1 MFIEPLEANSNPA
14 YVHATN
20 GYLNYML
27 GRTSKKQVCNEITSY
42 ILKIQNYLIWL
53 YQSGSKYETPFW
65 EHARSLQFD
74 DNLFNA
80 LINICSS
87 NSMESVWSLMDEQEV
102 PEQYGQWDLSSIRNW
117 IQNTK

>member
-1 MFIEPLEANSNPA
+1 M
-14 YVHATN
+14 
-20 GYLNYML
+20 
-27 GRTSKKQVCNEITSY
+27 
-42 ILKIQNYLIWL
+42 IWL